1 LAIPAMLSAFIPL
14 WSALAFGVA
23 LLFLTVLVTKRKVSS
38 EETKVLA

>member
-1 LAIPAMLSAFIPL
+1 MLSAFIPL

-23 LLFLTVLVTKRKVSS
+23 LLFLTVLVTKRKVIA